1 LGNRSLSAY
10 EILNV
15 WDQGISQVSAR
26 RGVLL
31 LAAVNPAVDLDELL
45 KLSIG
50 ERDAILLDLRERIFG
65 PNIWGQANCPACN
78 EHIEVRFAT
87 TDIRFAP
94 RAKPLGDLSTSAAG
108 FSLRFRLPS
117 SQDLLSVSGMQDK
130 EAAYEQLLKRCI
142 IEIRSS
148 DGENVQEQIPPEV
161 VEAVVDGMEI
171 ADPQA
176 NIGIDL
182 SCPSCGQKWLMIF
195 DILSFLWSEIDA
207 WAYRALREVHC
218 LAAAYGW
225 HEAEILSMSAKR
237 RQIYLEMI
245 GA

>member
-1 LGNRSLSAY
+1 MSSRSLSAS

-15 WDQGISQVSAR
+15 WEQGTSLVLAQ

-31 LAAVNPAVDLDELL
+31 LAAINPTVGLDELL

-65 PNIWGQANCPACN
+65 PKIWGQANCPACN
-78 EHIEVRFAT
+78 EHIEARFAT

-94 RAKPLGDLSTSAAG
+94 RAKPLGELSTSAAG
-108 FSLRFRLPS
+108 LSLRFRLPC
-117 SQDLLSVSGMQDK
+117 SQDLLSISDLQDK
-130 EAAYEQLLKRCI
+130 NAAYEQLLKRCI
-142 IEIRSS
+142 IEIRNS
-148 DGENVQEQIPPEV
+148 DGESVPEQIPPEV
-161 VEAVVDGMEI
+161 VKAVVDGMDM

-176 NIGIDL
+176 NIRIDL

-225 HEAEILSMSAKR
+225 HEADILSMSAKR